1 METNSFQM
9 CQGTRAEGASGPAV
23 SCCGWEAGMGWR
35 PLQDFRIAKAAGQM
49 PTRKLYANPCV
60 QGDGDLRS
68 APAGA
73 PGETLVAQLLS
84 VVSLSFFFFNI

>member
-1 METNSFQM
+1 
-9 CQGTRAEGASGPAV
+9 
-23 SCCGWEAGMGWR
+23 MGWP

-60 QGDGDLRS
+60 QGDGDLHS

-84 VVSLSFFFFNI
+84 VVFFFFFF